1 MGDKVKLKVLFTN
14 ELPFMIQLPNDEY
27 PVKVKISPTEEKDF
41 VLKLRDDIFRV
52 HFNPFANARTATY
65 LEGEKAELENYI
77 VRNQIANYA
86 FSPCKSYISCSFE
99 VGLEFQD
106 SMYPLVTD
114 ENLIEKIKSKMIR
127 AGIEYA
133 DTDDLTRLA
142 TEEFG
147 NYSSDQLLEAK
158 KEYIIDKTLT
168 GLGGLVYPYHEAL
181 NKFIKQ
187 YSYLRG
193 DFFVESITMHTLAG
207 TYVQKFID
215 GQHYETMK
223 HGSKIPSIMPY
234 QKWMP
239 DIEDAEMTTLKDRLI
254 HGYDIPPTKDLIIM
268 ARNLAERGE
277 YRSAI
282 INSSAALEVAVE
294 NKIIE
299 KMTANGK
306 TQAEIDTY
314 LEDTKVRFH
323 KRCNKQL
330 RQRTGQSFPVH
341 NPTLWTKIDGHRN
354 RYRHKIAHSSLMPN
368 SKDTEEAI
376 NDFENAVNWV
386 EAL

>member
-1 MGDKVKLKVLFTN
+1 MKLKVIFTN
-14 ELPFMIQLPNDEY
+14 ELPFMIQLPNGEY
-27 PVKVKISPTEEKDF
+27 PVKVRISPTEEKEL
-41 VLKLRDDIFRV
+41 VLILRDDIFRV
-52 HFNPFANARTATY
+52 HFNSFANAKTATY

-77 VRNQIANYA
+77 VRNKIANYA
-86 FSPCKSYISCSFE
+86 FSPCKSYISCSIE
-99 VGLEFQD
+99 VGFEFQD
-106 SMYPLVTD
+106 AMYPLVSD
-114 ENLIEKIKSKMIR
+114 EDLIEKIKTKIIG
-127 AGIEYA
+127 AGIVYA
-133 DTDDLTRLA
+133 DTDDLTKLA

-147 NYSSDQLLEAK
+147 QYSSDEHLEAK
-158 KEYIIDKTLT
+158 KEYIIYKTLT
-168 GLGGLVYPYHEAL
+168 ELGGLVYPYHEAL

-215 GQHYETMK
+215 GQHYETIK
-223 HGSKIPSIMPY
+223 HGAKIPSLMPY

-239 DIEDAEMTTLKDRLI
+239 EIGDTDMTTLKDRLI

-268 ARNLAERGE
+268 ARNLVERGE
-277 YRSAI
+277 HRSAI

-306 TQAEIDTY
+306 TQAEIDNY

-323 KRCNKQL
+323 RRCNKQL
-330 RQRTGQSFPVH
+330 RQQTGQSFQVH
-341 NPTLWTKIDGHRN
+341 NPTLWIKIDSHRN
-354 RYRHKIAHSSLMPN
+354 RYRHKIAHSSLMPDA
-368 SKDTEEAI
+368 KDTEEAI